1 MIYIQDYDIQAASLG
16 PNNPLPD
23 IKNNTYIH
31 AGFETTDR
39 VSAEEA
45 TYLGQGMINTMLPY
59 QMQDQYD
66 RDRSTRQFKA
76 AIIENAHLR
85 AVFLP
90 ELGGRLWSLYDK
102 DLGRELLYKNPVF
115 QPGNLALR
123 NAWFSGGVE
132 FNVGIKGHNPLTCSP
147 IFCERAETPDGDVL
161 NLYEYERIR
170 GVVFTVSAWLP
181 EDSRVLYLRC
191 RIENTEDKQKPMYW
205 WSNIAVPETP
215 DTRVI
220 VPAEDSFLC
229 SYQEDHYVL
238 DKVSIPYSQGTD
250 ISYPTNLKN
259 SQDFFYKIPKEEAK
273 WIASVEKDG
282 IGLLQ
287 CSTDRLFGRKTFLWG
302 QNPGGRNWNRFLSDR
317 DFPYI
322 EIQAGLAHTQLEHIP
337 MEGCSEWSWVE
348 AYTAMEGDPALLYSD
363 NWQTAVG
370 EVARHLAQRVGDS
383 HTLTFPSEESVT
395 ARTILS
401 NGSGW
406 GALEECLRGERVSR
420 YHTFP
425 RIEGETDR
433 WHTLLAEGSFPAPMG
448 QPAPDSYVTGEAWAQ
463 RLAALPEQNWYS
475 LLQLGVVRYAEGD
488 LKGAEAAWQAS
499 LEQEEN
505 AWAHRNLGAL
515 YKNEYGNLETGK
527 AHLLRAVELEQNCRS
542 LYVECGSMLTS
553 CGEDARWLALFDDMS
568 ATLQQDGRLRLYRAI
583 ALMHLDRVKEA
594 AAILNPQ
601 FVMNDIKEGE
611 LSVSAVWFDLY
622 RRLYEKQNGVNDP
635 VAADKAYPLP
645 RALDFRMHL

>member
-1 MIYIQDYDIQAASLG
+1 MVYIQDYGIQAASLG
-16 PNNPLPD
+16 ANNPLPD

-31 AGFETTDR
+31 AGFETTER

-66 RDRSTRQFKA
+66 RDRTTRQFKA

-102 DLGRELLYKNPVF
+102 DLGRELLYKNTVF

-147 IFCERAETPDGDVL
+147 IFCERAETPQGDVL
-161 NLYEYERIR
+161 TLYEYERIR
-170 GVVFTVSAWLP
+170 GVVFAVSAWLP

-191 RIENTEDKQKPMYW
+191 RIENTEDKKKPMYW

-215 DTRVI
+215 NTRVI

-250 ISYPTNLKN
+250 ISYPANLKN

-287 CSTDRLFGRKTFLWG
+287 CSTDRLIGRKTFLWG

-348 AYTAMEGDPALLYSD
+348 AYTAMEGDPDLLYSD
-363 NWQTAVG
+363 NWQTAVD
-370 EVARHLAQRVGDS
+370 EVARHLARRVGDP
-383 HTLTFPSEESVT
+383 HTLTFPSEESVIT
-395 ARTILS
+395 RTILS
-401 NGSGW
+401 NGSSW
-406 GALEECLRGERVSR
+406 GALEESLRGASISR

-425 RIEGETDR
+425 RSEGETDC
-433 WHTLLAEGSFPAPMG
+433 WFTLLESGTFPAPAG
-448 QPAPDSYVTGEAWAQ
+448 HPAPVSYVTGEAWKK
-463 RLAALPEQNWYS
+463 RLAALPEHNWYS

-488 LKGAEAAWQAS
+488 LEGAEATWKAS

-505 AWAHRNLGAL
+505 PWAHRNLGAL
-515 YKNEYGNLETGK
+515 YKNEYGNLEAGK
-527 AHLLRAVELEQNCRS
+527 THLLRAVELEQNCRS
-542 LYVECGSMLTS
+542 LYVECGAMLTS
-553 CGEDARWLALFDDMS
+553 CGEDACWLELFDGMS
-568 ATLQQDGRLRLYRAI
+568 AALQQDGRLRLYRAI
-583 ALMHLDRVKEA
+583 ALMHLDRVEEA
-594 AAILNPQ
+594 AEILNPH

-622 RRLYEKQNGVNDP
+622 RRLYEKQNGVNDSA
-635 VAADKAYPLP
+635 AADKAYPLP
-645 RALDFRMHL
+645 QALDFRMHL